1 MRDMYHSKRPVFL
14 ERPNRMQPPAR
25 PDKDK
30 NESMKQPEPEIRLA
44 TAYIPNQPYVGL
56 VPLQE
61 GFHRGSMFPNLYQ
74 PYHDWRRH

>member
-1 MRDMYHSKRPVFL
+1 MRDMYNNRRPIL
-14 ERPNRMQPPAR
+14 SERPNNRMQAPKKPNN
-25 PDKDK
+25 DKDD
-30 NESMKQPEPEIRLA
+30 SMEKHEIRLA

-74 PYHDWRRH
+74 PYQDWRRR

>member
-1 MRDMYHSKRPVFL
+1 MYNNTRPYL
-14 ERPNRMQPPAR
+14 SERSNNRMQAPKKPN
-25 PDKDK
+25 DNKDDSK
-30 NESMKQPEPEIRLA
+30 EEPEIRLA

-74 PYHDWRRH
+74 PYQDWRRR

>member
-1 MRDMYHSKRPVFL
+1 MRDIYDPKKRPVYP
-14 ERPNRMQPPAR
+14 RR
-25 PDKDK
+25 PDKIEPP
-30 NESMKQPEPEIRLA
+30 NMKKPDSSQPKPELRLA

-74 PYHDWRRH
+74 PYHDWRRN

>member
-1 MRDMYHSKRPVFL
+1 MRDIYDTNKRPAYPN
-14 ERPNRMQPPAR
+14 RPNRLEPPTTEK
-25 PDKDK
+25 P
-30 NESMKQPEPEIRLA
+30 ESPKQLESELKLA